1 MKIDFKEGTIPL
13 LRQILPQVMQG
24 LTQVIDDIKAS
35 FSNLNRLMYVTLTHS
50 GLTPGVKI
58 GPSNLNSDT
67 NEIVTKCYEKVNF
80 VLESHQTLN
89 CNETLN
95 IYIVVLGSKHMKHIG
110 EETKKARLVIDQ
122 LGGAGDAGDEM
133 AKYCL
138 KIPQHS
144 SFKGF
149 CIPLSLIMAA
159 CIQRG
164 LAYKYFIE
172 HRFKNDRERH
182 YIGEGTERGY
192 KRKGEWMS
200 KFGSTNRNYRSRA
213 FDTLTKE
220 FEKMKRMFPRSLNKD
235 PYSYSLRPILQKLA
249 KHYKVNYVIHSLKY
263 GKDNI
268 CLMESG
274 SSTKEFN
281 MGLPRC
287 DLYWTDGNPFAHLEC
302 LKVQNYAYRK
312 DFGWMCVFCYYPYVA
327 HTRHLCSKFNAC
339 FPCKRIQILPE
350 WTVLIYNKHTENL
363 YCNSM
368 NENDHMSCIK
378 CRLQITGN
386 NCYED
391 HKKLCLSRYLCTQ
404 CRQVLSNKNERIEVV
419 KEEHKKV
426 CGSKFVFFC
435 SFCKKNH
442 TNDDECQLT
451 APIIKDFEN
460 FPKLMFVTG
469 AVANMDSGLC
479 YKCHEEKCVAHLGKK
494 PPKTCYKCHE
504 EKCVAHLGK
513 KPPKTF
519 VNYLCILKERDF
531 HGTFFRQFITAN
543 GIIEDDL
550 KIDAQYPTTTDTN
563 KTYDLPKVTNFAR
576 IKKNRLKNNIS
587 QTAAKTALDFLL
599 KEILIKSAYSNCV
612 AVVENHLMPFI
623 IESIVHFNLPLPKD
637 SNPNRV
643 INLTTANFKF
653 VSLNCYLQDHRKF
666 ANLEQ
671 TVFFPMILNS
681 EDPYD
686 FWPLATGQDLGRSEK
701 PEFFD
706 FLSLNDTFL
715 VKDAK
720 LKYYSSLDI
729 EEWDFEDQLKRFLFE
744 NCSHIML
751 SMVKLAK
758 LTSQMQNFLKKKI
771 PCRIEK
777 AHGSIFKCYSS
788 AQFFYHLMV
797 HYVTQKEEVPIYSLR
812 NGETGIYSSN
822 CSKAEFIFQHYTA
835 YKRPQSKL
843 FASHLSSYGCKTFS
857 SHFPDVYDES
867 KKEILNF
874 HGR

>member
-1 MKIDFKEGTIPL
+1 MKIDFKEGTRQL

-24 LTQVIDDIKAS
+24 LTDVINDIKAS

-95 IYIVVLGSKHMKHIG
+95 IFIVVLGSKHMKHIG

-138 KIPQHS
+138 KIPQHP

-164 LAYKYFIE
+164 LAYKYLKKHQSE
-172 HRFKNDRERH
+172 NDRERH
-182 YIGEGTERGY
+182 YIGEGTAKGY
-192 KRKGEWMS
+192 KTKGESMS
-200 KFGSTNRNYRSRA
+200 KFGSRNRNYQSRA

-220 FEKMKRMFPRSLNKD
+220 FEKMKRILPTSLNKD

-249 KHYKVNYVIHSLKY
+249 RHYKVNYVIHSLKY

-268 CLMESG
+268 VLMESG

-287 DLYWTDGNPFAHLEC
+287 DLYWTDGNPFGHLEC
-302 LKVQNYAYRK
+302 LKVQNYAYKK

-327 HTRHLCSKFNAC
+327 HTRHQCSKVKAC
-339 FPCKRIQILPE
+339 FPCKRIQINPGS
-350 WTVLIYNKHTENL
+350 TVLIYNKHTENL

-368 NENDHMSCIK
+368 NENDHMSCIT
-378 CRLQITGN
+378 CRLQITGK
-386 NCYED
+386 NCYDD
-391 HKKLCLSRYLCTQ
+391 HMKRCLSRYLCTQ
-404 CRQVLSNKNERIEVV
+404 CGQVLSNKNERMKVV
-419 KEEHKKV
+419 KEKHKKV

-451 APIIKDFEN
+451 APIIKDFEI

-494 PPKTCYKCHE
+494 PPE
-504 EKCVAHLGK
+504 
-513 KPPKTF
+513 TF

-531 HGTFFRQFITAN
+531 HGTFFRQFITVD
-543 GIIEDDL
+543 GYIEDDL
-550 KIDAQYPTTTDTN
+550 KIVAQYPTTTD
-563 KTYDLPKVTNFAR
+563 KTYDLPKVTNYAR
-576 IKKNRLKNNIS
+576 IKKNRLMKDIS
-587 QTAAKTALDFLL
+587 QTPAKTPLDFLL
-599 KEILIKSAYSNCV
+599 KEILINSAYSNCV

-637 SNPNRV
+637 LKPNRV

-681 EDPYD
+681 ED
-686 FWPLATGQDLGRSEK
+686 LGRSEK

-720 LKYYSSLDI
+720 LKYYSSLNI

-758 LTSQMQNFLKKKI
+758 WTSKMQTFLKEKI

-777 AHGSIFKCYSS
+777 AHGSIFKCYNS